1 MPNAQRRTERSDRP
15 RLLIAVGG
23 NAIHPGRGP
32 GTVEEQREYAART
45 GRALLP
51 VMRADNEL
59 VITHGNGPVVGKIL
73 MRQVLSR
80 ERVPPMSMD
89 VCVAHSQGGI
99 AYLLMQSLE
108 NTLREAGNDRH
119 VVCLLTQ
126 VEVDADDPAF
136 GNPTKPIGFFYD
148 EAEAQAIAESL
159 GWTMRDDAGR
169 GWRCVVPSPRPRH
182 IVDISLI
189 EAVAKSGAV
198 VIAGGGGGIPVVRDA
213 NGVRRGVEGV
223 IDKDLSSAHMAHVL
237 GIRDF
242 MILTSVERVQ
252 IGFGTPR
259 ARGLDE
265 VRVGELRR
273 HFEAG
278 EFAEGS
284 MGPKVE
290 AAIRFIDGGGR
301 RAVIAHLD
309 AAEAALARG
318 VPWARRG
325 RRHRT
330 SLSELATGG
339 SAGAACLVGPRRSL
353 ASQCASCSRSPVT
366 PRRSCMTGLV
376 VVYWRNCRAFGS
388 RCFWTANAT
397 SAASWKPLRMSFFL
411 PG

>member
-1 MPNAQRRTERSDRP
+1 MIGHAAGYDGSPVHADSDPLMPYAARSTERHDRS

-80 ERVPPMSMD
+80 DRVPPMSMD

-126 VEVDADDPAF
+126 VEVDPDDPAF
-136 GNPTKPIGFFYD
+136 EHPTKPIGFFYE
-148 EAEAQAIAESL
+148 EAEAKEIATSL

-169 GWRCVVPSPRPRH
+169 GWRCVVPSPRPKH

-223 IDKDLSSAHMAHVL
+223 IDKDLSSAHMAQVL
-237 GIRDF
+237 GITEF
-242 MILTSVERVQ
+242 MILTAVQRVQ

-259 ARGLDE
+259 ARNLAE
-265 VRVGELRR
+265 VQVGELRH
-273 HFEAG
+273 HFRSG

-309 AAEAALARG
+309 EAEAALAG
-318 VPWARRG
+318 
-325 RRHRT
+325 
-330 SLSELATGG
+330 E
-339 SAGAACLVGPRRSL
+339 AGT
-353 ASQCASCSRSPVT
+353 QI
-366 PRRSCMTGLV
+366 
-376 VVYWRNCRAFGS
+376 
-388 RCFWTANAT
+388 
-397 SAASWKPLRMSFFL
+397 L
-411 PG
+411 P